1 MILGVVMLGAAGAAL
16 VVSVLLALRGL
27 RERRLAA
34 DFGDRAVTT
43 TAEVLEALPKDVA
56 VAGEPVTIYFHEVRY
71 DVPDRGT
78 VTAETMAGTEP
89 PIPRVGDRVE
99 VRYDPAHPQ
108 RVVLDGVDHT
118 LGAGA
123 TALALSR
130 VMLGLALSLPVA
142 WVLIVLIGEYVV

>member
-1 MILGVVMLGAAGAAL
+1 MILGIVMLGTAGAAL
-16 VVSVLLALRGL
+16 VVSVLLALRGA

-34 DFGDRAVTT
+34 DFEDRAVATT
-43 TAEVLEALPKDVA
+43 GEVLEAHPKDVA

-71 DVPDRGT
+71 EVPDRGT

-89 PIPRVGDRVE
+89 PIPRVGERVE
-99 VRYDPAHPQ
+99 VRYDPRNPA
-108 RVVLDGVDHT
+108 RVVLDGTDHT

-130 VMLGLALSLPVA
+130 VMLGLAVSLPVA
-142 WVLIVLIGEYVV
+142 WALIVLITEYAL